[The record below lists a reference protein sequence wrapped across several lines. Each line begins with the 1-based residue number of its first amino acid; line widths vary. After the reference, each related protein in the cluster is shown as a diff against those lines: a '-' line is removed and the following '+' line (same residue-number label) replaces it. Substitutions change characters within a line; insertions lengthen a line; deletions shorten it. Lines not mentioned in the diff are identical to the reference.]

1 MESGVAIIP
10 YLQAPDEERNEDVGI
25 LLTPLW
31 LPLPGQVSIDP
42 VLGLT
47 DRGQRS
53 RCWPK
58 ANLAAPWEAWFN
70 RKGVQ
75 IHNAIVLVVLSVCVC
90 ARVTERQREAAY
102 FIYYFLLVI

>member
-70 RKGVQ
+70 RKWVQ

-90 ARVTERQREAAY
+90 VC
-102 FIYYFLLVI
+102 V